1 MMKSAA
7 LLFVPLFAVGAALAS
22 NHDHDMSM
30 TGGMMTGGMMTG
42 GMMTGGMTPGGMVTD
57 MEIGGAGTDGM
68 PVEAPVEALAQTG
81 GMMTG
86 GMMTGGMTDQRVEVT
101 LSGDQ
106 QVPPV
111 ATDATGSASVTLMGD
126 AMTVSGDFSGLSSP
140 VVEIAGTPAHIHM
153 APMGENGD
161 VVFPLNVSAAEDGTS
176 GIFSLSTTLSPEQ
189 IDAFNAGELY
199 INIHTE
205 MHQGGELRGQ
215 ITPGM

>member
-1 MMKSAA
+1 MKRTVLLLGCLLTLGIVSAQE
-7 LLFVPLFAVGAALAS
+7 
-22 NHDHDMSM
+22 DDM

-42 GMMTGGMTPGGMVTD
+42 GGVM
-57 MEIGGAGTDGM
+57 
-68 PVEAPVEALAQTG
+68 
-81 GMMTG
+81 
-86 GMMTGGMTDQRVEVT
+86 DQRFEVT

-111 ATDATGSASVTLMGD
+111 ATDATGSATVTLVGD

-153 APMGENGD
+153 APPGENGD
-161 VVFPLNVSAAEDGTS
+161 VIFPLNVSAAEDGTS
-176 GIFSLSTTLSPEQ
+176 GIFSLSTTLTPEQ
-189 IDAFNAGELY
+189 LDAFNAGELY

-205 MHQGGELRGQ
+205 MNQGGEIRGQ

>member
-1 MMKSAA
+1 MMKPAA
-7 LLFVPLFAVGAALAS
+7 LLFVPLLAVAAIATS
-22 NHDHDMSM
+22 QDDHNMMDM
-30 TGGMMTGGMMTG
+30 TGGMMTGGMMT
-42 GMMTGGMTPGGMVTD
+42 GGMVTD

-86 GMMTGGMTDQRVEVT
+86 GMADQRIEVILT
-101 LSGDQ
+101 GDQ

-111 ATDATGSASVTLMGD
+111 TTDATGSASVTLIGD

-153 APMGENGD
+153 APLGENGD
-161 VVFPLNVSAAEDGTS
+161 VVFPLNVSAAEDGMS
-176 GIFSLSTTLSPEQ
+176 GIFSLSTTLTPEQ

-199 INIHTE
+199 INVHTE